1 LIENF
6 KLKIK
11 NYLER
16 LRGLSDKNK
25 KIVLWTIVAV
35 LGLTMGIFWINGAM
49 NSISKMAQEAG
60 KIQLPQIETQNTEIT
75 DALDNLVNA
84 NQTADWK
91 TYTNNEYGFEFKYP
105 SDWNNNFDKDG
116 NPIFCPNKDC
126 FINTIH
132 IYIYTPKAGTEI
144 LNYWRQQGNTYK
156 EEEIKVDGVS
166 AIKRKESYCMG
177 TPMLTNGVFVEKT
190 DYSLQLQGPI
200 SECGFVKE
208 MQTTY
213 DEAEN
218 IFNIMLSTF
227 KFTKE

>member
-1 LIENF
+1 V
-6 KLKIK
+6 KIGEVTK
-11 NYLER
+11 NYIAKLQ
-16 LRGLSDKNK
+16 GMSDKNK

-35 LGLTMGIFWINGAM
+35 LGLIMGIFWINGAI
-49 NSISKMAQEAG
+49 NSLSKLGNQVGEM
-60 KIQLPQIETQNTEIT
+60 KLPDIEMPQTE
-75 DALDNLVNA
+75 ALDNLA
-84 NQTADWK
+84 NIGEIADWK
-91 TYTNNEYGFEFKYP
+91 TYKNEEYGFEFKYP

-200 SECGFVKE
+200 SECGFAKE

-227 KFTKE
+227 KFIK